1 MDKPFA
7 LVIEDDGN
15 IAALYRQVDLAG
27 SQTEIIF
34 HGQIAVERLSKSQPD
49 IVLLDLSL
57 PGISGNWILEWIRQ
71 DGRLNHT
78 KVLVITAHAHLAGG
92 LIVQP
97 DLLLQ
102 KPFSVDQLSH
112 VIGRIIL
119 PEKSPK
125 AVRLRQKPLDE
136 STGLYTRSFS
146 ETAWKA
152 LKQSKEIDHYLCAVL
167 LFKMEP
173 RNKNTIHRTQILGKQ
188 FCARLR
194 LHGEASCAPL
204 TQLPVLT
211 RTRFMS

>member
-102 KPFSVDQLSH
+102 KAFQRGSTFPFNWPDHPPGKIS
-112 VIGRIIL
+112 
-119 PEKSPK
+119 KSSPSAAK
-125 AVRLRQKPLDE
+125 AA
-136 STGLYTRSFS
+136 G
-146 ETAWKA
+146 
-152 LKQSKEIDHYLCAVL
+152 
-167 LFKMEP
+167 
-173 RNKNTIHRTQILGKQ
+173 
-188 FCARLR
+188 
-194 LHGEASCAPL
+194 
-204 TQLPVLT
+204 
-211 RTRFMS
+211 